1 VEAFLKS
8 GRSLRDFAKVWGL
21 SSKTLS
27 GWRLRYEREGPK
39 ALESRRARP
48 RRRKARDPRVQAER
62 AEIARVKR
70 RFPIFGIRRVRD
82 FLLRFRGLRVS
93 IGRVRET
100 FREEQLKTP
109 PPRKKKRR
117 RKAKV
122 RRFER
127 ARPRELWQSD
137 ITSFVLPRHR
147 QRVYLVAYLDD
158 YSRYVVSFGLH
169 LHQKQDI
176 VIEALL
182 EGIARF
188 GKPKEVLTDQ
198 GRQYYSWRGKS
209 GFVRLLEREGIR
221 HVVSRAHHPQT
232 LGKAERFWATVAH
245 EFWERTQ
252 PQDLAEARE
261 RLGHFVAHYNHFRPH
276 QGIDGLV
283 PADRFFGAE
292 DALRQTLEAQLTR
305 NELALALEETPRTPV
320 FLFGQVGEQQVSLHG
335 EKGRL
340 VIQTPEGGRE
350 EMRYDELGGSRG
362 KEQGSDDDTGDDRG
376 AAEAD
381 AALPQAALPAPAE
394 AGAAGEGAVG
404 GGQRGGEGARA
415 PDVRGDAGVLA
426 GQDEQGGG
434 GEAAGGAAAAG
445 LAALA
450 AGAVGYGGGASEA
463 AAAQEGGLDA
473 DRPERRPEGAEET
486 DRAARAGAEA
496 GGGRDRAAARPA
508 GAAGEEGPA
517 RDEGAEDGAEEEAEG
532 DQARAGEKKADDAT
546 PGSASGRVDG
556 SGSGDG
562 SGEVSAADWPDI
574 WE

>member
-1 VEAFLKS
+1 
-8 GRSLRDFAKVWGL
+8 
-21 SSKTLS
+21 
-27 GWRLRYEREGPK
+27 
-39 ALESRRARP
+39 
-48 RRRKARDPRVQAER
+48 
-62 AEIARVKR
+62 VKR

-82 FLLRFRGLRVS
+82 FLLRFKGLRVS
-93 IGRVRET
+93 VGRVRET

-109 PPRKKKRR
+109 RPRKKKRR

-209 GFVRLLEREGIR
+209 TFVRLLEREGIR

-232 LGKAERFWATVAH
+232 LGKTERFWATVAH

-292 DALRQTLEAQLTR
+292 DALRRTLEAQLTR

-350 EMRYDELGGSRG
+350 EMRYDELGGSPG

-381 AALPQAALPAPAE
+381 AALPQAELPAPAE
-394 AGAAGEGAVG
+394 AGGAGEGAVG
-404 GGQRGGEGARA
+404 GGERGGEDARA

-434 GEAAGGAAAAG
+434 GEAAGGDAAAG
-445 LAALA
+445 VAALA

-473 DRPERRPEGAEET
+473 DRSAGRPEGAEET

-496 GGGRDRAAARPA
+496 GAGRDRAPARPA
-508 GAAGEEGPA
+508 GAPGDEGPA
-517 RDEGAEDGAEEEAEG
+517 RDRAEDGEEEDE
-532 DQARAGEKKADDAT
+532 DDPARAGEKKADDAT
-546 PGSASGRVDG
+546 PGSGGRWGDG
-556 SGSGDG
+556 SKSGDG